1 MDILVVSVREGDSR
15 IAALSVSDKGVAVK
29 GLVRTASAL
38 SPLVQGNSEAVAS
51 VIGAAI
57 REMKNGF
64 SKVVFLLPLSLFQM
78 ECLPTSA
85 AIKPGWQN
93 DLTRWAEKS
102 LCDECTRKQVRLSM
116 VRNRGTG
123 VFVSAVALQQDVIET
138 IEAAMGRL
146 KKQLLRIEPECFG
159 LLRNAGDRGFA
170 VVEPGEEWTQVAAFS
185 PDRGLFALSI
195 PTPENA
201 EWEDSMKLID
211 FAASQAFSAPPS
223 VFTVLS
229 RTTKFAGNFPEGSRK
244 SLAAHRLCPAPVS
257 IHKSVAV
264 AWEDFAPLIA
274 AAPPPVVGK
283 EPMAALTDSVNAN
296 FVRVELVQKQS
307 QESTD
312 RYIAMGLKG
321 LLAAGVIVIAVNIG
335 VLAFYFLTEQNKLP
349 QKLQQE
355 YITAQQTI
363 ASLDKKTNLIQR
375 AARESSEAV
384 KIVDSIAAIRPA
396 DVKIHRLEINEGGAI
411 IVEGH
416 AALAE
421 IGNVFVDRMKE
432 GGQIVRSAYLEKIMA
447 TSNQRNTFLIKAQ
460 R

>member
-1 MDILVVSVREGDSR
+1 
-15 IAALSVSDKGVAVK
+15 
-29 GLVRTASAL
+29 
-38 SPLVQGNSEAVAS
+38 
-51 VIGAAI
+51 
-57 REMKNGF
+57 
-64 SKVVFLLPLSLFQM
+64 
-78 ECLPTSA
+78 
-85 AIKPGWQN
+85 
-93 DLTRWAEKS
+93 
-102 LCDECTRKQVRLSM
+102 
-116 VRNRGTG
+116 
-123 VFVSAVALQQDVIET
+123 
-138 IEAAMGRL
+138 
-146 KKQLLRIEPECFG
+146 
-159 LLRNAGDRGFA
+159 
-170 VVEPGEEWTQVAAFS
+170 
-185 PDRGLFALSI
+185 
-195 PTPENA
+195 
-201 EWEDSMKLID
+201 
-211 FAASQAFSAPPS
+211 
-223 VFTVLS
+223 
-229 RTTKFAGNFPEGSRK
+229 
-244 SLAAHRLCPAPVS
+244 
-257 IHKSVAV
+257 
-264 AWEDFAPLIA
+264 
-274 AAPPPVVGK
+274 
-283 EPMAALTDSVNAN
+283 MAALTDSVNAN

-307 QESTD
+307 RECTD

-321 LLAAGVIVIAVNIG
+321 LLAAGLLVIVVNIG

>member
-1 MDILVVSVREGDSR
+1 
-15 IAALSVSDKGVAVK
+15 
-29 GLVRTASAL
+29 
-38 SPLVQGNSEAVAS
+38 
-51 VIGAAI
+51 
-57 REMKNGF
+57 
-64 SKVVFLLPLSLFQM
+64 
-78 ECLPTSA
+78 
-85 AIKPGWQN
+85 
-93 DLTRWAEKS
+93 
-102 LCDECTRKQVRLSM
+102 
-116 VRNRGTG
+116 
-123 VFVSAVALQQDVIET
+123 
-138 IEAAMGRL
+138 
-146 KKQLLRIEPECFG
+146 
-159 LLRNAGDRGFA
+159 
-170 VVEPGEEWTQVAAFS
+170 
-185 PDRGLFALSI
+185 
-195 PTPENA
+195 
-201 EWEDSMKLID
+201 MKLID
-211 FAASQAFSAPPS
+211 FAASQAFSTTPS

-244 SLAAHRLCPAPVS
+244 ALAAHRLCPAPVS
-257 IHKSVAV
+257 VHKSVTT